1 MRNTASRP
9 SPAGTDQVVGGPF
22 GGLAPALREKRWQE
36 SVSLGVPLLP
46 AGFAVCPSAMNAEN
60 FGSSERLVT
69 AAYVRQ
75 GAQGRRAH
83 ELRLRALLEQGKCP
97 EDGWD
102 ESTIELFLHELAIM
116 DSNNFLGNCGVGE
129 REGRVASGL
138 VARRHYRL
146 IHGIGRSGDI
156 SAVQPKAAGS
166 SLLNK
171 LTNSVVLDII
181 KLAGVRTVTNC
192 FVVPMATGMSLT
204 LCFLTLRHKRPKA
217 KYIIWP
223 RIDQKSCFKSMITA
237 VVVKGSMSEW
247 RTVTSGV
254 PQGSVLGPA
263 LFNIFVSNADSGIE
277 CTLSKFAN
285 DTKLCGGVDM
295 LEGRD
300 AIQRDLDRLERWAH
314 ANRMRFNKAKCKV
327 LHMGRGN
334 PKHNYRL
341 GEEWIESSPEEK
353 DLGVLIDE
361 KLNMSRQC
369 ALAAQKANRVLGCIK
384 RGVTSRSK
392 EVILPLYS
400 ALVRP
405 HLEYCVQL
413 WGPQYRKDMEL
424 LERVQRRAT
433 KLIGELEHLSYEDR
447 LRELGLFSL
456 EKRKLWGD
464 LIVAYQYLKGPTGKL
479 VRDCLS
485 GSFEPVVIENV
496 LEGDELRT
504 DVEAVEAKIKTLGA
518 ENILC
523 VHSTTSCFAP
533 RVPDRLEELAVVCA
547 NYDIPHIVN
556 NAYGVQS
563 SKCMHLIQQ
572 GARVGRI
579 DAFVQSLDKN
589 FMVPVGG
596 AVIAGFNES
605 FIQEIS
611 KMYPGRAS
619 ASPSLDVLITL
630 LSLGASGYKQL
641 LKERKEMFSY
651 LSSELKKLADNHN
664 ERLLDTP
671 HNPISLAM
679 SLKNLDENNDAAV
692 TQLGSMLFTRQVSGA
707 RVVPCG
713 TVQTVNN
720 YTFKGFMSHAN
731 DYPCAY
737 LNAAS
742 AIGIKKQDVDV
753 FLKRLDK
760 CLKTSRKEAKQE
772 KNVNEINNSNTGTEQ
787 LED

>member
-1 MRNTASRP
+1 
-9 SPAGTDQVVGGPF
+9 
-22 GGLAPALREKRWQE
+22 
-36 SVSLGVPLLP
+36 
-46 AGFAVCPSAMNAEN
+46 MNGEN
-60 FGSSERLVT
+60 FGASERLVN

-83 ELRLRALLEQGKCP
+83 ELRLRVLLEQGKCP

-129 REGRVASGL
+129 REGRVASGM

-171 LTNSVVLDII
+171 LTNSIVLDII

-237 VVVKGSMSEW
+237 G
-247 RTVTSGV
+247 
-254 PQGSVLGPA
+254 
-263 LFNIFVSNADSGIE
+263 
-277 CTLSKFAN
+277 
-285 DTKLCGGVDM
+285 
-295 LEGRD
+295 
-300 AIQRDLDRLERWAH
+300 
-314 ANRMRFNKAKCKV
+314 
-327 LHMGRGN
+327 
-334 PKHNYRL
+334 
-341 GEEWIESSPEEK
+341 
-353 DLGVLIDE
+353 
-361 KLNMSRQC
+361 
-369 ALAAQKANRVLGCIK
+369 
-384 RGVTSRSK
+384 
-392 EVILPLYS
+392 
-400 ALVRP
+400 
-405 HLEYCVQL
+405 
-413 WGPQYRKDMEL
+413 
-424 LERVQRRAT
+424 
-433 KLIGELEHLSYEDR
+433 
-447 LRELGLFSL
+447 
-456 EKRKLWGD
+456 
-464 LIVAYQYLKGPTGKL
+464 
-479 VRDCLS
+479 
-485 GSFEPVVIENV
+485 FEPVVIENV

-504 DVEAVEAKIKTLGA
+504 DVKAVEAKIQDLGA
-518 ENILC
+518 ENVLC

-533 RVPDRLEELAVVCA
+533 RVPDRLEELAVICS

-579 DAFVQSLDKN
+579 DAFIQSLDKN

-596 AVIAGFNES
+596 AIIAGFNDS
-605 FIQEIS
+605 FIHDIS

-630 LSLGASGYKQL
+630 LSLGESGYRQL

-651 LSSELKKLADNHN
+651 LSSQLRKLAEVYK
-664 ERLLDTP
+664 ERLLNTP

-679 SLKNLDENNDAAV
+679 SLENLDKHSDMAV

-707 RVVPCG
+707 RVVPLG
-713 TVQTVNN
+713 SLQTVNN
-720 YTFKGFMSHAN
+720 YTFKGFMSHTN
-731 DYPCAY
+731 YYPCAY

-742 AIGIKKQDVDV
+742 AIGMKKQDVDL
-753 FLKRLDK
+753 FLKRLEK
-760 CLKTSRKEAKQE
+760 CMKTFRKEK
-772 KNVNEINNSNTGTEQ
+772 SNGKDVPEMDNCTKHTSTGETE
-787 LED
+787 D

>member
-1 MRNTASRP
+1 M
-9 SPAGTDQVVGGPF
+9 
-22 GGLAPALREKRWQE
+22 
-36 SVSLGVPLLP
+36 
-46 AGFAVCPSAMNAEN
+46 
-60 FGSSERLVT
+60 
-69 AAYVRQ
+69 
-75 GAQGRRAH
+75 
-83 ELRLRALLEQGKCP
+83 GKCP

-181 KLAGVRTVTNC
+181 KQAGVRTVTNC

-237 VVVKGSMSEW
+237 G
-247 RTVTSGV
+247 
-254 PQGSVLGPA
+254 
-263 LFNIFVSNADSGIE
+263 
-277 CTLSKFAN
+277 
-285 DTKLCGGVDM
+285 
-295 LEGRD
+295 
-300 AIQRDLDRLERWAH
+300 
-314 ANRMRFNKAKCKV
+314 
-327 LHMGRGN
+327 
-334 PKHNYRL
+334 
-341 GEEWIESSPEEK
+341 
-353 DLGVLIDE
+353 
-361 KLNMSRQC
+361 
-369 ALAAQKANRVLGCIK
+369 
-384 RGVTSRSK
+384 
-392 EVILPLYS
+392 
-400 ALVRP
+400 
-405 HLEYCVQL
+405 
-413 WGPQYRKDMEL
+413 
-424 LERVQRRAT
+424 
-433 KLIGELEHLSYEDR
+433 
-447 LRELGLFSL
+447 
-456 EKRKLWGD
+456 
-464 LIVAYQYLKGPTGKL
+464 
-479 VRDCLS
+479 
-485 GSFEPVVIENV
+485 FEPVVIENV

-504 DVEAVEAKIKTLGA
+504 DIEAVEAKIKTLGA

-533 RVPDRLEELAVVCA
+533 RVPDRLEELAKICA

-596 AVIAGFNES
+596 AIIAGFNES

-651 LSSELKKLADNHN
+651 LSSELKKLADIHN

-707 RVVPCG
+707 SFCCGLNVIFCISADCFHIGRVVPRG
-713 TVQTVNN
+713 SVQTVNN

-731 DYPCAY
+731 DYSCAY

-742 AIGIKKQDVDV
+742 AIGIKKQDVDI

-760 CLKTSRKEAKQE
+760 CLKASRKGKES
-772 KNVNEINNSNTGTEQ
+772 VNETCTANTGTDQ
-787 LED
+787 LEDQKVQT